1 MNINRLLHAYV
12 TDGGHWHE
20 EVKHPDGRISLS
32 RCSCMKHHSIDPIWK
47 LNPDYST
54 PVDFKRLTD
63 KLFGDIQC
71 YFAFERWL
79 FHDKYKDDHVNEI
92 GLVDVRLFIPWL
104 FSDWSRFCTLFAE
117 FLAMQETVEEFGWE
131 ECPECHGVVYQY
143 AENEIYTACE
153 KCNGSGKILKP
164 WAKMVHLHI
173 PPKNVDER
181 E

>member
-63 KLFGDIQC
+63 KLFGDKQLREKFGSFTWRK
-71 YFAFERWL
+71 YGNERMWASIMN
-79 FHDKYKDDHVNEI
+79 YMA
-92 GLVDVRLFIPWL
+92 WL
-104 FSDWSRFCTLFAE
+104 FSDYQRFCTLFAE
-117 FLAMQETVEEFGWE
+117 FLQLPETVKEFGRE

-153 KCNGSGKILKP
+153 KCNGTGRILKP
-164 WAKMVHLHI
+164 WAKMVHLHRT
-173 PPKNVDER
+173 PKNVDER